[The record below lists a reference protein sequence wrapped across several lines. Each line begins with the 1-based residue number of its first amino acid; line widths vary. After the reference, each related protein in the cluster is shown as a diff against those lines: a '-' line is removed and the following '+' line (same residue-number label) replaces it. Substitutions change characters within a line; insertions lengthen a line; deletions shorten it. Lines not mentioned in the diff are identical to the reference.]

1 MSFLLLVHR
10 LLCFVRDHTWTTVAA
25 GHPLQQCIYCERV
38 LEVAL
43 LTVLVVAGLSA
54 LALAAAGYLE
64 EAHPDEGGPTARV
77 EGVKSPQ
84 EIAPEKQT
92 ASAFQVSRAGEPL
105 PGTDACLSVSSSE
118 LTYDPT
124 HVPLRPLL
132 PLPSRATLTP
142 PRSDS

>member
-10 LLCFVRDHTWTTVAA
+10 LLCFVRGHTWTTVAA

-105 PGTDACLSVSSSE
+105 PATDACLSVSSSE
-118 LTYDPT
+118 LI
-124 HVPLRPLL
+124 
-132 PLPSRATLTP
+132 
-142 PRSDS
+142 